1 MNKLQTTSYKLQNRN
16 LAQLLKRRLPA
27 RVFRII
33 RKIGNLAEDND
44 FAAYIVGGFVRD
56 VLLGVKDLDLDIV
69 VEGDAL
75 KFVRFLKEKMDL
87 DITTHPR
94 FGTASATLPCG
105 FKIDIASSRKEY
117 YAHPGALP
125 EVEFSSLK
133 EDLFRRDFT
142 INALAIEISRHN
154 FGRLLDLF
162 DGRKDLS
169 EGKIRVLHA
178 RSFIDDPTRI
188 FRAVRFEQRYN
199 FKIEPKTFRLMRKS
213 ITARLLEKLSHFRL
227 GREFILL
234 LKEEKPLKAI
244 LRFNR
249 LCGLKLIHPMIK
261 LDKMAQVRLKSP
273 RPGDDWLV
281 YFALLTRRLNEEQ
294 LEKLCRDFSL
304 ARKDKQ
310 RLKNLRTKAAHLL

>member
-1 MNKLQTTSYKLQNRN
+1 MNKLQTTNYKLQNRN

-44 FAAYIVGGFVRD
+44 CAVYIVGGFVRD

-105 FKIDIASSRKEY
+105 FKIDIATSRKEY

-169 EGKIRVLHA
+169 EGKIRIYVNGEDVTTSNPVGTGECWA
-178 RSFIDDPTRI
+178 QPQDPNNPSFYDEA
-188 FRAVRFEQRYN
+188 F
-199 FKIEPKTFRLMRKS
+199 
-213 ITARLLEKLSHFRL
+213 ITSL
-227 GREFILL
+227 GEI
-234 LKEEKPLKAI
+234 
-244 LRFNR
+244 N
-249 LCGLKLIHPMIK
+249 
-261 LDKMAQVRLKSP
+261 
-273 RPGDDWLV
+273 
-281 YFALLTRRLNEEQ
+281 Y
-294 LEKLCRDFSL
+294 
-304 ARKDKQ
+304 
-310 RLKNLRTKAAHLL
+310 